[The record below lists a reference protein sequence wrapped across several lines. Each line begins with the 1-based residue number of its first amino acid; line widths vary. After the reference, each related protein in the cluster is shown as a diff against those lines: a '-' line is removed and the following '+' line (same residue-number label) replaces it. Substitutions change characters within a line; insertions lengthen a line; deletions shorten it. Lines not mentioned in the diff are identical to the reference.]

1 MKLNAQC
8 QAALINIHFIYVRVS
23 FDHMLIPNINATHR
37 L

>member
-8 QAALINIHFIYVRVS
+8 QAALSNIHFIYVRVS
-23 FDHMLIPNINATHR
+23 FDHMLIPKINATHR